1 MYDAPDLQKT
11 EHGEGVKDQGVADGA
26 LILQCR
32 TLHTR
37 YCEVWRGGSNAWRS
51 VLVPISLVLTRC
63 GRSVGEYHRPSYP
76 SSMRDALRIISELV
90 EPGPGGVILN
100 TCHARCR
107 MFKLWFRPCY
117 HSNLVRPI

>member
-51 VLVPISLVLTRC
+51 
-63 GRSVGEYHRPSYP
+63 EK
-76 SSMRDALRIISELV
+76 
-90 EPGPGGVILN
+90 GGVYEFAWKCGGP
-100 TCHARCR
+100 TCLSANISRTDKVWKICRRISSTKLSKLDARCITDDKR
-107 MFKLWFRPCY
+107 
-117 HSNLVRPI
+117 VG